1 MAYPEITIQNCLAP
15 ACAILTIDPSIIRH
29 RSGRDHYGP
38 CELDQETRS
47 PGALRAAI
55 LMPEMMRKG
64 LERDNETNLY
74 QVLGVTDVLSES
86 VRSFSPA
93 QQHARI
99 PIG

>member
-1 MAYPEITIQNCLAP
+1 
-15 ACAILTIDPSIIRH
+15 
-29 RSGRDHYGP
+29 
-38 CELDQETRS
+38 
-47 PGALRAAI
+47 
-55 LMPEMMRKG
+55 MPEMMRKG